1 VTLQQQIRSN
11 RFRSGIVVLG
21 FALLLLVVAGLI
33 GLVLDLSLGVIAL
46 AIALVYGIF
55 ALVRSRSMIARMT
68 HAQPLGEKELE
79 PLRRLVENVSIG
91 AGLAV
96 TPEVRL
102 VDDAAPNAFAAG
114 LRPEKSYVGVT
125 TGLLRA
131 MPKRELE
138 AVIAH
143 EVSHIRNRDT
153 YLMTMATVFAG
164 VIALIADIGF
174 RSIAYGGRSRKAGAL
189 VVVLAIVGFILAPYA
204 ALLLRMSLSRR
215 REYLADAGA
224 AEILSDPEAMAL
236 ALRRLELD
244 STSIRYADASTAHLW
259 VESPTDRVD
268 SERRGVLALAGLF
281 NTHPALAER
290 IEALQEAGGFRLP
303 EGLPA
308 DEPFAAELG
317 LM

>member
-11 RFRSGIVVLG
+11 RFRSGIVVVG
-21 FALLLLVVAGLI
+21 FALLLLVIAGLI
-33 GLVLDLSLGVIAL
+33 GLVLDLSLGAVAL

-55 ALVRSRSMIARMT
+55 ALVRSRSMIAGMT

-79 PLRRLVENVSIG
+79 PLRRLVENASIG
-91 AGLAV
+91 AGLPV
-96 TPEVRL
+96 TPELRL
-102 VDDAAPNAFAAG
+102 VDDVAPNAFAAG
-114 LRPEKSYVGVT
+114 LRPQSSYVGVT
-125 TGLLRA
+125 TGLLRT

-143 EVSHIRNRDT
+143 EISHIRNRDT

-224 AEILSDPEAMAL
+224 AEILNDPEAMAL

-268 SERRGVLALAGLF
+268 SERRGVLALSGLF
-281 NTHPALAER
+281 NTHPALADR
-290 IEALQEAGGFRLP
+290 IGALQEAGGFVLP
-303 EGLPA
+303 EGLSA
-308 DEPFAAELG
+308 DAPFAAELG